1 MDAFWLF
8 TSFTGAYVS
17 SSLSWTVTVQA
28 GMVGLACLA
37 GKGGPV
43 CLTGL
48 AGPT

>member
-1 MDAFWLF
+1 MDATWLF

-28 GMVGLACLA
+28 GMVGLA
-37 GKGGPV
+37 GKGGPA